1 MVFHMQLRPR
11 WHAYSSLQLRNAY
24 TTLYYDSL
32 RSTQSIEN
40 KVSSNAQIE
49 QIYDTYIVTKKGS
62 SILKMLNYTLTK
74 EVFQAGLHNYL
85 KKLYVHYIALKTKWI
100 IQMF

>member
-1 MVFHMQLRPR
+1 M
-11 WHAYSSLQLRNAY
+11 
-24 TTLYYDSL
+24 
-32 RSTQSIEN
+32 
-40 KVSSNAQIE
+40 SSNAQIE

-85 KKLYVHYIALKTKWI
+85 KKLYVFSWNC
-100 IQMF
+100 IQTFKYDQYGMFQLF